1 MTDSGLRW
9 IDYASGHHNRVPV
22 AVRRAVMTGVNQ
34 VTAKITEQNM
44 EILQTEYVEVS
55 WHRGAR
61 PSHQVWQ
68 GKIYRWKEKA
78 ISRQTET
85 TPPTP
90 PENSPANQENN
101 LTFTENTSTIEE
113 SRKNRTV
120 KPITDVSIDKVKPV
134 DSVAYSNEENQIICQ
149 KHKELLLYAR
159 KNNPGAEC
167 AFILSSDFSKQ
178 VESIGKESTLDFSS
192 CEAIDM
198 LTYQRNLY
206 VMHNHPKNSSF
217 SLNDIS
223 FFVNNISIKTIS
235 VVKHNGKILQLTK
248 SDCYDQEEV
257 KQGIIK
263 IVKEK
268 APNETDE
275 EYDKVVKEIILK
287 KRWFIYEES

>member
-1 MTDSGLRW
+1 M
-9 IDYASGHHNRVPV
+9 
-22 AVRRAVMTGVNQ
+22 
-34 VTAKITEQNM
+34 
-44 EILQTEYVEVS
+44 
-55 WHRGAR
+55 
-61 PSHQVWQ
+61 
-68 GKIYRWKEKA
+68 
-78 ISRQTET
+78 
-85 TPPTP
+85 
-90 PENSPANQENN
+90 
-101 LTFTENTSTIEE
+101 
-113 SRKNRTV
+113 
-120 KPITDVSIDKVKPV
+120 
-134 DSVAYSNEENQIICQ
+134 AYSNEENQIICQ